1 MVYEKLSQESNE
13 EASSE
18 AFDENFPRSQNSS
31 RFTSIKDRFR
41 KHWVFITHIILVLT
55 QVALFTWFIR
65 NNSSRTTRTATVQY
79 GRNFDYMTLD
89 HEYDA
94 FWSGKAIDT
103 GGYIVINEHGGPFT
117 DIEYGAISM

>member
-1 MVYEKLSQESNE
+1 MVYEKLSQDSNE
-13 EASSE
+13 ESPSE
-18 AFDENFPRSQNSS
+18 AFDDNFPRSQNGS
-31 RFTSIKDRFR
+31 RFTNIKGHFR
-41 KHWVFITHIILVLT
+41 KHWTVILHVILILT
-55 QVALFTWFIR
+55 QVTLFTWFISK
-65 NNSSRTTRTATVQY
+65 NSFRIATVQY

>member
-13 EASSE
+13 ASTE
-18 AFDENFPRSQNSS
+18 VFDDNFPRLQNGS
-31 RFTSIKDRFR
+31 RFTNIKGRFR
-41 KHWVFITHIILVLT
+41 KHWTVILHIILVLT
-55 QVALFTWFIR
+55 QVALFTWFIS
-65 NNSSRTTRTATVQY
+65 NKNSRTIRTATVQY